1 MSDREKVTIPAN
13 PRTCR
18 PIGYAFVTVSSFH
31 EADHAISQ
39 LSGNEILERKVSV
52 QRARAEE
59 KEASDP
65 GNTTA
70 KEMASATRD
79 KHAEDYHDKEGELE
93 ESSVL
98 REVSETI
105 PLTDVQAALPVNW
118 NAVNTTK
125 IRTTLGGRIGKVNV
139 LVDEPTATN
148 AGEKEIEGRSSRDVG
163 KSAPFPGIDGHLEL
177 QEY

>member
-1 MSDREKVTIPAN
+1 MGDREKVTIPAN

-18 PIGYAFVTVSSFH
+18 PVGYAFVTVSSSD

-39 LSGNEILERKVSV
+39 LSGNEILERKVSI

-59 KEASDP
+59 TEAPDP

-70 KEMASATRD
+70 KEKASATRN
-79 KHAEDYHDKEGELE
+79 KHAEGYHDKEGELE
-93 ESSVL
+93 EIKL
-98 REVSETI
+98 LHEVSEAI
-105 PLTDVQAALPVNW
+105 PSPDVQAALPVSW

-125 IRTTLGGRIGKVNV
+125 IRTTLGGRVDKVNV
-139 LVDEPTATN
+139 LIDEPTATN
-148 AGEKEIEGRSSRDVG
+148 AGETELEGRSSQDVG
-163 KSAPFPGIDGHLEL
+163 KSAPFPGVDTHLEL